1 MKFNRND
8 AEFFVPDGASP
19 EEALSRATI
28 LAIGAHP
35 DDIEILAIPGI
46 IDAIRTGGNQLLG
59 VVVTNGGGALRTG
72 EYAGLTYLDMR
83 EVRER
88 EQKQAAM
95 IGRYAGLVLL
105 GYESSEMKDACN
117 RHPDEDLRAIVERV
131 RPETVYLH
139 NPFDRHDTH
148 VAVCLRSIAAF
159 RAVAAAT
166 GWMPRK
172 MYGCEVWR
180 GLDWL
185 VHCDRKALPVH
196 DPEHMADQLINVYHS
211 QLASEKQ
218 YDLAARGRRISN
230 ATYQESHS
238 LGSEH
243 EMAFTVD
250 LLPLLE
256 DPQIPVADFVR
267 HAIDR
272 FRADAVS
279 RLDRFS
285 PTSPCRKS

>member
-1 MKFNRND
+1 MKFNRSD
-8 AEFFVPDGASP
+8 AEFFVPDGASQ
-19 EEALSRATI
+19 EEAMQRASI

-46 IDAIRTGGNQLLG
+46 LDGIRAGGNQLFG
-59 VVVTNGGGALRTG
+59 VVATNGGGSLRTG
-72 EYAGLTYLDMR
+72 EYASLSYLDMR
-83 EVRER
+83 EIRVR
-88 EQKQAAM
+88 EQKQAAV
-95 IGRYAGLVLL
+95 IGRYAGVVLL
-105 GYESSEMKDACN
+105 NYESSEMKDACN
-117 RHPDEDLRAIVERV
+117 RHPDEDMRAVITGV

-166 GWMPRK
+166 GWMPKK

-185 VHCDRKALPVH
+185 VHCDRTALPVH
-196 DPEHMADQLINVYHS
+196 DPGHLADQLIKVYHS
-211 QLASEKQ
+211 QMIHENH
-218 YDLAARGRRISN
+218 YDLAARSRRIAN

-243 EMAFTVD
+243 EMAFAVD

-256 DPQIPVADFVR
+256 DPAIPVAVFVR
-267 HAIDR
+267 HTIDR

-279 RLDRFS
+279 RLERFS
-285 PTSPCRKS
+285 PNSPCR

>member
-1 MKFNRND
+1 MKFGRSD
-8 AEFFVPDGASP
+8 AEFFVPDGATQ
-19 EEALSRATI
+19 EEAMRRAPI

-46 IDAIRTGGNQLLG
+46 LDGIRAGGNKLFG
-59 VVVTNGGGALRTG
+59 VVATNGGGSLRTG
-72 EYAGLTYLDMR
+72 EYANLSYLDMR
-83 EVRER
+83 DIRVR
-88 EQKQAAM
+88 EQKQAAV
-95 IGRYAGLVLL
+95 IGRYAGVVLL
-105 GYESSEMKDACN
+105 NYESSEMKDSRN
-117 RHPDEDLRAIVERV
+117 GHPDEDLRAVITGVK
-131 RPETVYLH
+131 PETVYLH

-159 RAVAAAT
+159 RAVTAAT
-166 GWMPRK
+166 GWMPKK

-185 VHCDRKALPVH
+185 VHCDRTALPVH
-196 DPEHMADQLINVYHS
+196 DPDHLADQLIKVYHS
-211 QLASEKQ
+211 QMIHENH
-218 YDLAARGRRISN
+218 YDLAARGRRIAN

-256 DPQIPVADFVR
+256 DPAIPVADFVR
-267 HAIDR
+267 HTIDR

-279 RLDRFS
+279 RLERFS
-285 PTSPCRKS
+285 PNSPRR